1 MMDITEIITFLV
13 ICGIV
18 WGGFIFFLFKAI
30 KNEKQKA

>member
-1 MMDITEIITFLV
+1 MEIIEIITFLV

-30 KNEKQKA
+30 KNEKLKV